1 MPVLDAPHR
10 EAVCPVIAVHVRA
23 RAVEVQVASV
33 GTRHRRTPVVAVA
46 ADIVER
52 PTAVIPVATY
62 ACGLKW
68 LFNSSRFLSAE
79 SEKPLFCGNTLPD
92 LARKPLD

>member
-1 MPVLDAPHR
+1 LPVLDAAHR
-10 EAVCPVIAVHVRA
+10 KAVCPVVVVHIRIA
-23 RAVEVQVASV
+23 AVEVQVV
-33 GTRHRRTPVVAVA
+33 GVRAIHRRTPVVAVA

-52 PTAVIPVATY
+52 TIAVIAVA

-68 LFNSSRFLSAE
+68 LFNSSRFLSVE
-79 SEKPLFCGNTLPD
+79 SEKPLFCGNTLLD